1 MRRISLFIVISLAA
15 ALPAIGQESPLQ
27 VVMDGRE
34 AASASNLTEAGLR
47 ELAQSAAN
55 IVLYVCGALAVVL
68 TMFGLWELYRASDGG
83 SAYGGHQA
91 TTEGGWWKIGIA
103 GLMSV
108 PALVSAILVHA
119 VL

>member
-1 MRRISLFIVISLAA
+1 MRRAPLFTFIFLVV

-34 AASASNLTEAGLR
+34 AASTSNLTEAGMR
-47 ELAQSAAN
+47 GLAQSAAN
-55 IVLYVCGALAVVL
+55 IVLYVCGALAIAL
-68 TMFGLWELYRASDGG
+68 TAFGLWELYRASDGASGYG
-83 SAYGGHQA
+83 SNQA

-108 PALVSAILVHA
+108 PALVAAILVHA